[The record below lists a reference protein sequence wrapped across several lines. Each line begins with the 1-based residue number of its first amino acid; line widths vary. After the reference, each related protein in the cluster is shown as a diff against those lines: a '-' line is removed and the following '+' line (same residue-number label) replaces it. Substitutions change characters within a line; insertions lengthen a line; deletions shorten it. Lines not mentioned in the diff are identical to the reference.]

1 MAEYTSIWRIMGYF
15 YLIICVVLL
24 ISPLYNY
31 IIYNDSDA
39 SVKCLIGNTLAFIS
53 NVAIFGLVIC
63 LLGRCYIFR
72 NSDPIYL
79 VGYFTWSDLFMTLTT
94 LVMGSGYV
102 QGIYDTPTYDKCVI
116 SNIVSWA
123 TFIVV
128 SISFHLYKYC
138 KRNTQY
144 NTIQL
149 ETL

>member
-1 MAEYTSIWRIMGYF
+1 MAEYTSIWQIMGYF
-15 YLIICVVLL
+15 YLVLCAVLL

-39 SVKCLIGNTLAFIS
+39 SVKCLIGNTLAFITS
-53 NVAIFGLVIC
+53 IAISALVIC

-79 VGYFTWSDLFMTLTT
+79 VGYFTGSDLSMTLIA

-102 QGIYDTPTYDKCVI
+102 QGIYDTPTYNKCVI
-116 SNIVSWA
+116 SNAVSWA

-138 KRNTQY
+138 KRNAQY

-149 ETL
+149 ETP

>member
-15 YLIICVVLL
+15 YIMLCAVLL

-39 SVKCLIGNTLAFIS
+39 SLKCLIGNTLAFITS
-53 NVAIFGLVIC
+53 IAISVLVIC
-63 LLGRCYIFR
+63 LLGRCSMFR
-72 NSDPIYL
+72 NSDPMYRAD
-79 VGYFTWSDLFMTLTT
+79 YFTWADLFTTLAT
-94 LVMGSGYV
+94 LVMGGGYV

-116 SNIVSWA
+116 SNAVSWA

-138 KRNTQY
+138 KRNVQY
-144 NTIQL
+144 NTIHL